1 MSKNVQK
8 VLWQQFRITTLLK
21 GIFVKSRE
29 EEGEK

>member
-1 MSKNVQK
+1 
-8 VLWQQFRITTLLK
+8 LWQQFRITTLLK